1 RKARVVVVPGGLCR
15 PPHPR
20 VKYFLARREKRARR
34 TPADTTSPAEQREF
48 AASTGLEA
56 STGPQSNQ
64 SSFSRGTPPKSLR
77 ASAVSDAGQRRTVR
91 QCLVQPVTENPPDRM
106 LERTSRGRRRSWMTP
121 TSKLASMS
129 RTRLRRNAI
138 QKG

>member
-1 RKARVVVVPGGLCR
+1 M
-15 PPHPR
+15 
-20 VKYFLARREKRARR
+20 
-34 TPADTTSPAEQREF
+34 
-48 AASTGLEA
+48 
-56 STGPQSNQ
+56 
-64 SSFSRGTPPKSLR
+64 
-77 ASAVSDAGQRRTVR
+77 SDAGQRRTVR

-138 QKG
+138 QKGASSHRPFIHAEDLALP